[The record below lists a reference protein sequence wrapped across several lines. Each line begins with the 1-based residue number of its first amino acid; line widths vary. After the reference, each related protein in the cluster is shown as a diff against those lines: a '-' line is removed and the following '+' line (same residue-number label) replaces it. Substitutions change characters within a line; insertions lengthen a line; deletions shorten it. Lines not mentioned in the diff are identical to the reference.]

1 MPNNIE
7 FAIYYKN
14 ICHLLILNV
23 YRIWNIPY
31 VTYGMASLISKLLW
45 VCNYRKL
52 KLLYTVYIRVY
63 TCIYSIPTEV
73 YVRWVKLKTIVH
85 RKEFQNY
92 TVLFYD
98 DILLDSITV
107 KIIQKVHF
115 ARSLFIDWTTGGP
128 TLDILMSQS
137 NTRTSHFFKFF
148 QIINIVAISI
158 KEMYLAPSHVS
169 RRLFEC
175 DRRLEWVNHSPVGDK
190 WVMTDPHEQLKFKI
204 NYPLSRIRHRK
215 PATRG
220 RMCSQ
225 N

>member
-1 MPNNIE
+1 MTHTAWPPW
-7 FAIYYKN
+7 
-14 ICHLLILNV
+14 
-23 YRIWNIPY
+23 YRSYFGYATRI
-31 VTYGMASLISKLLW
+31 
-45 VCNYRKL
+45 YRKL
-52 KLLYTVYIRVY
+52 KLLYTVYIHVY

-148 QIINIVAISI
+148 QIII
-158 KEMYLAPSHVS
+158 KSLDYK
-169 RRLFEC
+169 
-175 DRRLEWVNHSPVGDK
+175 HSPCSSK
-190 WVMTDPHEQLKFKI
+190 W
-204 NYPLSRIRHRK
+204 RHMK
-215 PATRG
+215 
-220 RMCSQ
+220 
-225 N
+225 

>member
-14 ICHLLILNV
+14 ICHSLILNV

-148 QIINIVAISI
+148 QI
-158 KEMYLAPSHVS
+158 
-169 RRLFEC
+169 
-175 DRRLEWVNHSPVGDK
+175 
-190 WVMTDPHEQLKFKI
+190 
-204 NYPLSRIRHRK
+204 
-215 PATRG
+215 
-220 RMCSQ
+220 
-225 N
+225 